1 MPQMTHWGA
10 ASGSTRSLDGPLYVT
25 EGVTCTSEK
34 LAAKG
39 D

>member
-1 MPQMTHWGA
+1 MPQMAHWGA
-10 ASGSTRSLDGPLYVT
+10 ASGPTRSLDGPLYVT
-25 EGVTCTSEK
+25 EGATGTSGK